1 MTQAQTRSTTR
12 KLACSMVATFGLLL
26 AVSAAAEVKLENSV
40 KKVEA
45 FVNEAGAVERR
56 LVDADRV
63 VPGDELRYS
72 IRFRNRGTEV
82 IDAGSVVITNPV
94 PADTEYLEGSAFGA
108 GTAIL
113 FSVDGE
119 HFDVPE
125 ALTVLLNGEE
135 VIASAKDYQAIR
147 WTFLPELAPSEE
159 GFVTFN
165 VRLK

>member
-1 MTQAQTRSTTR
+1 MMQVQTRNKAR
-12 KLACSMVATFGLLL
+12 KLACSMIATLSLVL
-26 AVSAAAEVKLENSV
+26 AVSAVAEVKLENSV
-40 KKVEA
+40 KKVES

-63 VPGDELRYS
+63 VPGDELRYA

-82 IDAGSVVITNPV
+82 VDAGSVVITNPV
-94 PADTEYLEGSAFGA
+94 PADTEYLEGSAFGT

-113 FSVDGE
+113 FSVDGT

-125 ALTVLLNGEE
+125 ALTVLLDGQE
-135 VIASAKDYQAIR
+135 VVASAKDYVAIR
-147 WTFLPELAPSEE
+147 WTFQPELAPAEE